1 MSKVQLNWQK
11 TTKHVPVSQL
21 KGKREIK
28 KEKEKEKD
36 KEKEREREEGRKKEG
51 RVEQKTRPCNQ
62 KVFICIFR
70 DAHWH
75 RYRIKD
81 KYKCIT

>member
-1 MSKVQLNWQK
+1 M
-11 TTKHVPVSQL
+11 SQL

-70 DAHWH
+70 DAH
-75 RYRIKD
+75 
-81 KYKCIT
+81 